1 MKNKRMKKFAT
12 LALATA
18 LSTQLAAC
26 PAPLLVGAAATGAFI
41 GLQERDA
48 AQVAKDT
55 NTKIFIKDKLT
66 STNFKY
72 LSNITVNVFEGDV
85 LLTGIVPDREA
96 GEHVLA
102 LSRSTPNVQR
112 VYNEL
117 LVGATY
123 PKQQKARDIWVSTQ
137 IKPRLLGN
145 RQTFPI
151 NYNVSVVNGHV
162 YIIGYAT
169 SDVEHEH
176 VLHVLRTTQ
185 GVVQV
190 HDYLRILQ
198 NSEKAETTPIGNDT

>member
-1 MKNKRMKKFAT
+1 MKKFAALT
-12 LALATA
+12 LATV

-26 PAPLLVGAAATGAFI
+26 PAPILFGAAATGAYI

-55 NTKIFIKDKLT
+55 KIKVHIKDKLT

-102 LSRSTPNVQR
+102 LTRSTTDVQR

-117 LVGATY
+117 LVGNSY
-123 PKQQKARDIWVSTQ
+123 PAKQKARDVWISTQ

-162 YIIGYAT
+162 YIIGYTT

-198 NSEKAETTPIGNDT
+198 ESEKPETQPIGNDV